1 MTDEML
7 AAEISMTALVVV
19 IYEVERDGVTFLDR
33 LSTVQNK
40 AIADRNASEDVR
52 SRIVSWTEVIR
63 KGVDGLSTLADSPP
77 SSPP

>member
-7 AAEISMTALVVV
+7 AAEIAMTALVVV

-33 LSTVQNK
+33 LSSVQNK